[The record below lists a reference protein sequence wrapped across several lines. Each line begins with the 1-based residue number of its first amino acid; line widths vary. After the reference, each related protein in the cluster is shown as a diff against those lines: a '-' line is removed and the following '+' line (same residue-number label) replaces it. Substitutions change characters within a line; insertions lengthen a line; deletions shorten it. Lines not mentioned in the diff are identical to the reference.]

1 MSELLERVESLQKA
15 TGTLISRHQ
24 QLQQQL
30 QALTAENAQLR
41 EENAALK
48 KLVEN
53 WEAKYSTLKTANAML
68 GSNDYKRE
76 TKLKINAMMREIDAC
91 IAQLA
96 D

>member
-1 MSELLERVESLQKA
+1 MSELLERVKSLQQA
-15 TGTLISRHQ
+15 TGTLINSHHQ
-24 QLQQQL
+24 LKQEIQVLK
-30 QALTAENAQLR
+30 AENLQIKN
-41 EENAALK
+41 ENAELK

-53 WEAKYSTLKTANAML
+53 WEVKYSTLKTANAML

>member
-30 QALTAENAQLR
+30 QALAAENAQLK
-41 EENAALK
+41 EENAELK
-48 KLVEN
+48 KLVGN

>member
-30 QALTAENAQLR
+30 QALKAENAQLR

>member
-15 TGTLISRHQ
+15 TGTLISRHK

-30 QALTAENAQLR
+30 QVLAAENAQLK
-41 EENAALK
+41 EENAQLK

>member
-1 MSELLERVESLQKA
+1 MSELLGRVKALQDVVGK
-15 TGTLISRHQ
+15 LISRQ
-24 QLQQQL
+24 QKLQRENESLINQNAKLTSDNEQL
-30 QALTAENAQLR
+30 NVLIA
-41 EENAALK
+41 
-48 KLVEN
+48 N
-53 WEAKYSTLKTANAML
+53 WETKYSTLKTANAML

>member
-30 QALTAENAQLR
+30 QALAAENAQLK
-41 EENAALK
+41 EDNAELK
-48 KLVEN
+48 KLVRN

>member
-1 MSELLERVESLQKA
+1 MSELLERVGSLQKA
-15 TGTLISRHQ
+15 TTTLINRHQ

-30 QALTAENAQLR
+30 QALAAENAQLK

>member
-30 QALTAENAQLR
+30 QALAAENAQLR

>member
-1 MSELLERVESLQKA
+1 MSELLERVGSLQKA
-15 TGTLISRHQ
+15 TTTLINRHQ

-30 QALTAENAQLR
+30 QALAAENAQLK

-48 KLVEN
+48 KRVEN

>member
-1 MSELLERVESLQKA
+1 MSELLERVGSLQKA
-15 TGTLISRHQ
+15 TTTLINRHQ

-30 QALTAENAQLR
+30 QALAAENAQLK
-41 EENAALK
+41 EENATLK

>member
-1 MSELLERVESLQKA
+1 MSVLLERVKSLQNV
-15 TGTLISRHQ
+15 TGALLNRHQ
-24 QLQQQL
+24 QLQHKIGSLTQENSQL
-30 QALTAENAQLR
+30 KQEN
-41 EENAALK
+41 EELK
-48 KLVEN
+48 QLVES
-53 WEAKYSTLKTANAML
+53 WETRYSTLKAANAML